1 MPELN
6 DVTQTLKD
14 AAYITVGLGVM
25 GFQKAAVL
33 RNDVAK
39 QLTAE
44 RTKLEARF
52 NTDDVKSAV
61 DAQMNEVRTQV
72 AKATK
77 DAEARFEPVQA
88 AIEAQLDKVEERLP
102 EQVKAV
108 VQQARTA
115 AKDAQAQ
122 LRTVLV
128 PAA

>member
-102 EQVKAV
+102 EQVEAV